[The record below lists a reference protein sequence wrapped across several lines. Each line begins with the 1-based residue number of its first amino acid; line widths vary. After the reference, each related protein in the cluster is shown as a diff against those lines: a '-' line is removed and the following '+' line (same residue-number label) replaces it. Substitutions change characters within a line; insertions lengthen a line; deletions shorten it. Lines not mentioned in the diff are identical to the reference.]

1 MKNISRTFFF
11 VTITCFVLLVGVYK
25 IALYE
30 TVDWDS
36 ISGIMLGV
44 YLFFAYLFVCILYAE
59 SKNPMEY
66 FRNGMPSREKQE
78 TYINKIYEHSQPN
91 QHEFILNFQNGT
103 IDKDIST
110 FAMSFMILAAFLKVS
125 TGGALELGFVF
136 SLFAYFSPPSQ

>member
-11 VTITCFVLLVGVYK
+11 VTITCFVLLIGAYK

-30 TVDWDS
+30 AVDWDS

-66 FRNGMPSREKQE
+66 FRNGMPSREKQK
-78 TYINKIYEHSQPN
+78 TYINKIYEHSQLN
-91 QHEFILNFQNGT
+91 QYEFILNFQSGA
-103 IDKDIST
+103 IDRGICT
-110 FAMSFMILAAFLKVS
+110 LAMSFMILAAFLK
-125 TGGALELGFVF
+125 
-136 SLFAYFSPPSQ
+136 LFTFTYFFPPR